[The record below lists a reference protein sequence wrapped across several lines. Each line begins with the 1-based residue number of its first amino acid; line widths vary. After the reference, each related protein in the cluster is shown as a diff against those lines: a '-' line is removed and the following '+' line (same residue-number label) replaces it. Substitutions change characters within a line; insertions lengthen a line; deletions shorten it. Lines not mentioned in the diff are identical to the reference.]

1 VREVVAIG
9 RLGSPYSV
17 WPRRHVKKEK
27 IMDFKSSRTRTNL
40 INAFAGESQ
49 ARNRYTFFASEAKK
63 EGYEQI
69 SAIFTDTA
77 ENEKEHAKLFYKL
90 LVESAPVDVVQ
101 VTASFP
107 ALLGKTL
114 ENLGASVAGEHE
126 EWTQDYIEAAR
137 IAQEEGFS
145 KVAATFRQIAEAE
158 KAHERRFAALK
169 ANIENGLVFRKGQKT
184 QWRCRNCGR
193 VVEGEE
199 APKACPTC
207 QHPQSFFE
215 VLAENY

>member
-1 VREVVAIG
+1 
-9 RLGSPYSV
+9 
-17 WPRRHVKKEK
+17 
-27 IMDFKSSRTRTNL
+27 MDFKSSRTRTNL

-63 EGYEQI
+63 AGYEQI

-90 LVESAPVDVVQ
+90 LVELGPGDLVQ

-107 ALLGKTL
+107 AILGDTL
-114 ENLGASVAGEHE
+114 QNLGASIAGEHE
-126 EWTQDYIEAAR
+126 EWTQDYVVAAGT
-137 IAQEEGFS
+137 AQDEGFP

-169 ANIENGLVFRKGQKT
+169 GNLEADRVFRKAAKT

-207 QHPQSFFE
+207 QHPQGFFE

>member
-1 VREVVAIG
+1 
-9 RLGSPYSV
+9 
-17 WPRRHVKKEK
+17 
-27 IMDFKSSRTRTNL
+27 MDFKLSRTRTNL

-63 EGYEQI
+63 AGFEQI
-69 SAIFTDTA
+69 SALFLDTA
-77 ENEKEHAKLFYKL
+77 ENEKEHGKLFYKL
-90 LVESAPVDVVQ
+90 LVELAPGDMVQ

-107 ALLGKTL
+107 AVLGNTL
-114 ENLGASVAGEHE
+114 QNLIAAIAGEYE
-126 EWTQDYIEAAR
+126 EWSADYVEAAR
-137 IAQEEGFS
+137 IAQEEGLP

-169 ANIENGLVFRKGQKT
+169 ANIEKGEVFRKGRAT

-193 VVEGEE
+193 VMESEE

-207 QHPQSFFE
+207 QHPQSYFE

>member
-1 VREVVAIG
+1 
-9 RLGSPYSV
+9 
-17 WPRRHVKKEK
+17 
-27 IMDFKSSRTRTNL
+27 MDFRLSRTRTNL

-63 EGYEQI
+63 AGFEQI
-69 SAIFTDTA
+69 SAIYLDTA

-90 LVESAPVDVVQ
+90 LVELAPGDMVQ

-107 ALLGKTL
+107 AILGNTL
-114 ENLGASVAGEHE
+114 QNLSASIAGEHE
-126 EWTQDYIEAAR
+126 EWTSDYIEAAR
-137 IAQEEGFS
+137 IAQEEGMP

-158 KAHERRFAALK
+158 KEHERRFAALK
-169 ANIENGLVFRKGQKT
+169 ANIEKGEVFRKGRST

-193 VVEGEE
+193 VIESEE

-207 QHPQSFFE
+207 QHPQSYFE

>member
-1 VREVVAIG
+1 MEF
-9 RLGSPYSV
+9 
-17 WPRRHVKKEK
+17 K
-27 IMDFKSSRTRTNL
+27 ISRTRTNL

-63 EGYEQI
+63 AGYEQI
-69 SAIFTDTA
+69 SAVYTDTA

-90 LVESAPVDVVQ
+90 LVELAPGDVLQ

-107 ALLGKTL
+107 TVLGDTL
-114 ENLGASVAGEHE
+114 KNLGASIAGEHE
-126 EWTQDYIEAAR
+126 EWTSDYIEAAM
-137 IAQEEGFS
+137 IAQEEGFP

-158 KAHERRFAALK
+158 KSHERRFAALK
-169 ANIENGLVFRKGQKT
+169 ANIENGSVFRKGAKT

-199 APKACPTC
+199 APKSCPTC
-207 QHPQSFFE
+207 QHPQGFFE